1 MPNIEQVIQSQAKS
15 FPTAKSVYPVQTISN
30 QNHQIHRNQENA
42 MPNNEQIIPSQ
53 AKSLPYSQ
61 SVKTSNDFQTKAPT
75 SAKSLKS
82 QRKLIANRT

>member
-15 FPTAKSVYPVQTISN
+15 CPTAKSVYPVQTISN

-42 MPNNEQIIPSQ
+42 MPNNEQIIP
-53 AKSLPYSQ
+53 Q

-75 SAKSLKS
+75 SANPLKS
-82 QRKLIANRT
+82 QRKMIANRT